1 MIPYDQA
8 RLVIDAAH
16 AADPK
21 KDANGQPAE
30 LVYADRVEKWVIKLV
45 PDTPRHLLLAARCQ
59 HLERFL
65 TPRTTFPEGKVGY
78 LQWRKS
84 LYQKQAAR
92 ARELVLA
99 AGLPETQADDIA
111 RWVSKTDLKKDAGTQ
126 ALEDAAV
133 LVFLENEIGTFA
145 AQHADYPREK
155 FIDILQ
161 KTWRK
166 LSPRAQE
173 LATQLDLPPAIAGLV
188 HAAIARPRL
197 GFALSHAPESPVI
210 GPDHPALGGNKYG
223 FEGGCVVK
231 EAGTYHLF
239 TAEMADDPFWVKMR
253 LAHWSSSDGLIWQ
266 RISTLYETGGRLTP
280 GDNRFSL
287 WAPMAV
293 YDDHTGCWNL
303 FYVAYRP
310 GQGEQE
316 GLHMNGQIWRA
327 VSIIPGRG
335 GIGGPYRDAE
345 IILQPDANSQS
356 WEGQQGTDSFYPW
369 RVGDRWYGFYGSHN
383 HCPLGPWLVGLAEA
397 PNLTGPWTRCETLN
411 PSPIEPVFIEN
422 PLVTKVGAQY
432 VAVYD
437 NCAPGDT
444 YIAEPRHIGCAIST
458 DGIHW
463 PKGGNLAVQPETGP
477 AQWSEDLRTAL
488 GLIAETDG
496 SYSVFYTGKVRGQN
510 FWALGVARLHLLPA

>member
-1 MIPYDQA
+1 MNHFDQA
-8 RLVIDAAH
+8 RLAIDAAH

-21 KDANGQPAE
+21 RTTDGQPAE
-30 LVYADRVEKWVIKLV
+30 LVYADRMEAWVNQLV
-45 PDTPRHLLLAARCQ
+45 PEAPPLLRLAARCQ
-59 HLERFL
+59 HLERWSV
-65 TPRTTFPEGKVGY
+65 PRDSFPLDKPGY
-78 LQWRKS
+78 HAWRRS
-84 LYQKQAAR
+84 LYVKQAGR
-92 ARELVLA
+92 AKTLLLA
-99 AGLPETQADDIA
+99 AGVSAPEADDVA
-111 RWVSKTDLKKDAGTQ
+111 DWVAKSGLKTNPGTQ

-133 LVFLENEIGTFA
+133 LVFLENEIGAFA
-145 AQHADYPREK
+145 AQHADYPRGK
-155 FIDILQ
+155 FIDILR

-166 LSPRAQE
+166 LSPKARE
-173 LATQLDLPPAIAGLV
+173 LALKLDLPPAIAGLM
-188 HAAIARPRL
+188 HD
-197 GFALSHAPESPVI
+197 ALAGPIQRFELTHAPGGPVI
-210 GPDHPALGGNKYG
+210 GANHPALAGNKYG

-231 EAGTYHLF
+231 EAGRYHLF

-253 LAHWSSSDGLIWQ
+253 LAHWSSPDGLCWQ
-266 RISTLYETGGRLTP
+266 RISTLYETDGRLTP

-293 YDDHTGCWNL
+293 FDEQSDQWNL

-310 GQGEQE
+310 GQGETE
-316 GLHMNGQIWRA
+316 GLHMNGRIWRA
-327 VSIIPGRG
+327 VSVNPGRD

-345 IILQPDANSQS
+345 IILQPDARAQS

-369 RVGDRWYGFYGSHN
+369 QVGERWYGFYGSHN
-383 HCPLGPWLVGLAEA
+383 HCPLGPWLVGLVEA
-397 PNLTGPWTRCETLN
+397 PNLNGPWTRCEGLN

-422 PLVTKVGAQY
+422 PLVTKVGSHY

-463 PKGGNLAVQPETGP
+463 PKGGNLAVQPETGT

-488 GLIAETDG
+488 GLIAEEDG
-496 SYSVFYTGKVRGQN
+496 SFSVFYTGKVRGQN
-510 FWALGVARLHLLPA
+510 FWALGVARLQRLLA